1 MHVTYAPRN
10 PQDGERQ
17 EWDFDPDDILISEA
31 ELVQRHFGGTWDEF
45 SVAVQKGDAKA
56 RRVLLWML
64 MRREHKAIQVRDVPD
79 FRTGEL
85 KVEHSVAELLDLQ
98 EKIVGADMPPAQQQM
113 MVAAFE
119 VELAEAAGVR
129 VSSTPPRSRW
139 SSREN
144 RHRIC
149 RPSPPL
155 LGDVRPRTARHAVG
169 HRAADGVAVR

>member
-119 VELAEAAGVR
+119 VELAEARRREGVID
-129 VSSTPPRSRW
+129 STAVEVVEPGKPTPDMPP
-139 SSREN
+139 E
-144 RHRIC
+144 
-149 RPSPPL
+149 P
-155 LGDVRPRTARHAVG
+155 
-169 HRAADGVAVR
+169 AATG